1 MTTKEKLKKI
11 WQFINRNFIGLPEKS
26 SNNQESLNAKTSE
39 PSLITFFN
47 ELEFKKMLKK

>member
-26 SNNQESLNAKTSE
+26 SNNQESLN
-39 PSLITFFN
+39 I
-47 ELEFKKMLKK
+47 KKIGRASCRERV